1 MGFGT
6 VLKNILSEK
15 NMSIKE
21 LSENTGIPINTLY
34 SITKRDSVNVR
45 PDTLEKIADALDVPS
60 NELIQRLH
68 QEIRETQKNLE
79 ILQYRLQEAE
89 ALRQHEFE
97 WRKKLS
103 RCLKELTHYDY
114 SDDEVGI
121 IISTAILLKEPP
133 TTE

>member
-60 NELIQRLH
+60 NELIQRLR
-68 QEIRETQKNLE
+68 QEIQETQQNLYV
-79 ILQYRLQEAE
+79 LQCRLKEAE

-97 WRKKLS
+97 WRQKLS